1 MALTRL
7 RLNVVPDEDD
17 SMCATIWVSVQI
29 GENCVSFVLDSGARR
44 SQVRHALAR
53 TWPVLGADRSN
64 TVFSERLDPYVQA
77 PPLRLGDLRIENLEM
92 SWVRGDAPGT
102 HNLLGLDVLRHHSCL
117 LDLEEQTLTLDGPT
131 DAVASM
137 MPLYLD
143 DAGHAYLD
151 VVMGTETASAVW
163 DTVAGITVVDTSL
176 IARHPPLFH
185 EVEPTSGTDGA
196 GQTRRTRT
204 YIMGSVRIA
213 GVSFE
218 EQKVAAVDLGAT
230 NATLD

>member
-17 SMCATIWVSVQI
+17 PMCATIWVSVQI
-29 GENCVSFVLDSGARR
+29 GENCVPFVLDSGARR
-44 SQVRHALAR
+44 SQVRDDLAR

-64 TVFSERLDPYVQA
+64 TVFSEHLDPYVQA

-117 LDLEEQTLTLDGPT
+117 LDLKEQTLTLDGPT
-131 DAVASM
+131 DAIGSM

-143 DAGHAYLD
+143 
-151 VVMGTETASAVW
+151 
-163 DTVAGITVVDTSL
+163 
-176 IARHPPLFH
+176 
-185 EVEPTSGTDGA
+185 GA
-196 GQTRRTRT
+196 GQTRQTGT

-218 EQKVAAVDLGAT
+218 EQKVAAVDLGAA
-230 NATLD
+230 NATLDRPMDLILGYPTLRQATWFLDFPRHQWALALLPR